1 LVFLSKRFAYTIMSK
16 DHMDF
21 SGLQFKSVKG
31 ERSMSLRYLTAGET
45 HGPQLTAIIEGL
57 PSNLTL
63 DFEELNFQL
72 QRRQKGYG
80 RGRRMQ
86 IEKDT
91 AQIAG
96 GVRHGF
102 TTGAPVALI
111 VENKDWTHWKNIMN
125 IEPIPGSDEEK
136 RRVNRP
142 RPGHADLNGG
152 LKYNLT
158 DLRNVLERSSARETA
173 ARVACGAVARQL
185 LAAFGVK
192 IAGQV
197 IRIGEIEA
205 PANQLTVDELIEIT
219 EQSSVRVADKET
231 ELKME
236 AYIDKIKEEGD
247 SVGGIVECI
256 VEGLPVGLGSHVQS
270 DRKLDGAI
278 AGAVMS
284 INAFKGVEIGIGFEA
299 GKLRGSQVHDEI
311 MYDAAKGYYRA
322 SNRLGGF
329 EGGMTN
335 GMPVVVRGV
344 MKPIPTLYKPLQSV
358 DIDTKEPFTA
368 QVERSDACAVPAACV
383 VLENVVAW
391 EIAKAFLDKFGGDS
405 MEEIKANY
413 NNYLLQLE
421 SY

>member
-1 LVFLSKRFAYTIMSK
+1 
-16 DHMDF
+16 
-21 SGLQFKSVKG
+21 
-31 ERSMSLRYLTAGET
+31 MSLRYLTAGET

-63 DFEELNFQL
+63 DFEQLNFQL

-91 AQIAG
+91 AQIVG
-96 GVRHGF
+96 GVRHGG
-102 TTGAPVALI
+102 TTGAPVALV

-125 IEPIPGSDEEK
+125 VEPIPGADEDK

-152 LKYNLT
+152 LKYNQT

-185 LAAFGVK
+185 LEAFGVK

-205 PANQLTVDELIEIT
+205 PVNDLPIDELIART
-219 EQSSVRVADKET
+219 EESSVRVVDKET
-231 ELKME
+231 EKKME
-236 AYIDKIKEEGD
+236 AYIDQIKEEGD
-247 SVGGIVECI
+247 SIGGIVECV
-256 VEGLPVGLGSHVQS
+256 VEGLPVGLGSYVQY
-270 DRKLDGAI
+270 DRKLDSAI

-299 GKLRGSQVHDEI
+299 GKLRGSKVHDEI
-311 MYDAAKGYYRA
+311 MYDSGRGYYRA

-383 VLENVVAW
+383 VMENVVAW

-405 MEEIKANY
+405 MEEIRANY
-413 NNYLLQLE
+413 NNYLSQLE